1 MTRVSLSA
9 AGDYRLVNDE
19 QDIRGRTVVDG
30 TGQPLGTVGSM
41 LLDTDQEHVTA
52 LVLEDGTEIPMKDVT
67 LGDDVVY
74 DDAGG
79 TTAGAG
85 ASAGSGRPGAAVFA
99 DGGRGVR
106 RERVADTDDASAHD
120 ASVHGADFQ
129 AHHAS
134 TYGASG
140 RTYAQMQPAYADGLT
155 ARSAYDGDFDTHE
168 ASMRSDY
175 ESRHGGSGDSMWD
188 DVKDAVR
195 HGFTRARNAVS

>member
-1 MTRVSLSA
+1 M
-9 AGDYRLVNDE
+9 
-19 QDIRGRTVVDG
+19 
-30 TGQPLGTVGSM
+30 
-41 LLDTDQEHVTA
+41 
-52 LVLEDGTEIPMKDVT
+52 LEDGTEIPVKDVT

-74 DDAGG
+74 DNAGG
-79 TTAGAG
+79 TTDGAD
-85 ASAGSGRPGAAVFA
+85 APAGSGRPGAAVFA
-99 DGGRGVR
+99 DGGRVVR

-120 ASVHGADFQ
+120 ASAHNASAHDVSAHDADLQ

-140 RTYAQMQPAYADGLT
+140 RTYAQMQPAYAYGLT

-175 ESRHGGSGDSMWD
+175 ESRYGGSGDSMWD